1 MRRWGR
7 CLPPLIPMSLTLEL
21 RSWPARQHRALLLP
35 YANQTVNA
43 AQKREG
49 GSQRGESFSV
59 GHSSQYSPIITWPVK
74 QHLVRISKVS
84 SRARKGQPY
93 WGLRRLTIVVHS
105 YR

>member
-35 YANQTVNA
+35 YANQTVNS

-59 GHSSQYSPIITWPVK
+59 GYSSQHSPIITWDNVPGLLSSTLSEYLK
-74 QHLVRISKVS
+74 CHPGPEKVDHIG
-84 SRARKGQPY
+84 A
-93 WGLRRLTIVVHS
+93 
-105 YR
+105 